1 MAKTYV
7 FAEGQKSVNLATT
20 DGAERP
26 TGAVAGTNEFDVYV
40 IPEGTRY
47 GTLQISYSP
56 GVSAS
61 FVTVGYKILT
71 GIDGTN
77 WFSLFSTSNLNSL
90 GSGSLNTFF
99 LPSLIRHFRYIKLSC
114 GSISYGECTLS
125 ANSIQP
131 VTFFPVK

>member
-1 MAKTYV
+1 MAKTMV
-7 FAEGQKSVNLATT
+7 FEAGQKSVNLATT
-20 DGAERP
+20 NGVASV

-47 GTLQISYSP
+47 GTIQISYAP

-61 FVTVGYKILT
+61 FLTVGYKILA

-77 WFSLFSTSNLNSL
+77 WLSLYSTSNVNSL
-90 GSGSLNTFF
+90 GSGSLNMFF

-114 GSISYGECTLS
+114 GSISYGACTLS

>member
-1 MAKTYV
+1 MAKV
-7 FAEGQKSVNLATT
+7 FVFEQGQKLVNLATT
-20 DGAERP
+20 NGVGQV
-26 TGAVAGTNEFDVYV
+26 TGAVAGTNEFDTYV

-47 GTLQISYSP
+47 GTLQVSYAP

-61 FVTVGYKILT
+61 FITVGYKILA

-77 WFSLFSTSNLNSL
+77 WFSLYSTSNVNSL
-90 GSGSLNTFF
+90 GSGSLNIHF

-114 GSISYGECTLS
+114 GSISYGECDLS

-131 VTFFPVK
+131 VTFYPVK

>member
-1 MAKTYV
+1 MAKTIA
-7 FAEGQKSVNLATT
+7 FEEGQKQVNLATT
-20 DGAERP
+20 DGVERP
-26 TGAVAGTNEFDVYV
+26 TGATAGTNEFDVYV

-47 GTLQISYSP
+47 GILQVSYSP

-61 FVTVGYKILT
+61 FLTVGYKILA

-77 WFSLFSTSNLNSL
+77 WFSLYSVSNVNSL

-99 LPSLIRHFRYIKLSC
+99 LPSLVRHFRFLKLSC
-114 GSISYGECTLS
+114 GSISYGECDLS